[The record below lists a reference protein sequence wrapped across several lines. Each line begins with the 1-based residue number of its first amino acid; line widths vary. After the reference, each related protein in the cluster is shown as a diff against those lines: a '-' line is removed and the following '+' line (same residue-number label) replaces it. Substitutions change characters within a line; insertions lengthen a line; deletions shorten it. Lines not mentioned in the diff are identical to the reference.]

1 MVFTNKALN
10 KLIQG
15 SAADMT
21 KQAMVNLHEEGI
33 IPEIQL
39 HDELDISIEDEN
51 KKKKII
57 EIMENAVKLEVP
69 NKVDCET
76 GENWGSIEGEDDIDK
91 NFF

>member
-1 MVFTNKALN
+1 
-10 KLIQG
+10 
-15 SAADMT
+15 MT
-21 KQAMVNLHEEGI
+21 KQAMVNLHSENI
-33 IPEIQL
+33 IPEVQL
-39 HDELDISIEDEN
+39 HDELDISIEDDN

-91 NFF
+91 TFF